1 MQKGSSLP
9 PAGVRE
15 SDSPEYIKLG
25 CLLTMRDY
33 LRMTAGWVRVSNY
46 VI

>member
-1 MQKGSSLP
+1 MQKGSSFP
-9 PAGVRE
+9 QTGVRE

-25 CLLTMRDY
+25 CLLTLCDF
-33 LRMTAGWVRVSNY
+33 LCMTAGWVRVSNY